1 MARINLFIDPIFSF
15 LKFETMICIPNKD
28 FSSDVELARVLYSS
42 TKEKMSKIANRL
54 DLYVSQNIAKEK
66 MARRL
71 ADEILS
77 NPIEVVS
84 RLSRTELLLLEE
96 FINADANQY
105 VEKKIRKS
113 EYMLQKW
120 GLVLTYEDLADN
132 KWYLLMPDEV
142 REALASQAAPYIALA
157 KEGKKG
163 PSAKELR
170 MASFM
175 ADFLGHTDFTIAD
188 GIVINHRAKK

>member
-1 MARINLFIDPIFSF
+1 MARI
-15 LKFETMICIPNKD
+15 
-28 FSSDVELARVLYSS
+28 LYSS
-42 TKEKMSKIANRL
+42 TKEKLSKIAKRL
-54 DLYVSQNIAKEK
+54 DLYVSTNIVKDK
-66 MARRL
+66 MARNL
-71 ADEILS
+71 ANEILS

-96 FINADANQY
+96 FLNVGSNNY
-105 VEKKIRKS
+105 VVKKIRKS

-120 GLVLTYEDLADN
+120 GLVLTYEDITAN
-132 KWYLLMPDEV
+132 QWHLLMPDEV
-142 REALASQAAPYIALA
+142 REALAPEGSSYIALA

-175 ADFLGHTDFTIAD
+175 ADLLGHTDFSIQN
-188 GIVINHRAKK
+188 GIVINHRPKEQKD

>member
-1 MARINLFIDPIFSF
+1 
-15 LKFETMICIPNKD
+15 MICIPNTD
-28 FSSDVELARVLYSS
+28 FTSDIELARILYST
-42 TKEKMSKIANRL
+42 TKEKLFKIANRL
-54 DLYVSQNIAKEK
+54 DLYVSPNIAKDK

-96 FINADANQY
+96 FINAGPNKY
-105 VEKKIRKS
+105 VVKKIRKS

-120 GLVLTYEDLADN
+120 GLVLTHEDMDN
-132 KWYLLMPDEV
+132 NQWHLLMPDEV
-142 REALASQAAPYIALA
+142 REALAPESTAYIALA

-175 ADFLGHTDFTIAD
+175 ADFLGHTDFTIK
-188 GIVINHRAKK
+188 GNTIINHRPKKS